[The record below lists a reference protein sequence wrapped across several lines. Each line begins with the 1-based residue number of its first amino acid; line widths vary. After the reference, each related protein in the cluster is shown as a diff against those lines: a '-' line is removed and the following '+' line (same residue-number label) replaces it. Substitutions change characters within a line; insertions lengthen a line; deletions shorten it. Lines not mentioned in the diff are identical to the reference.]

1 MYYEGPAFRK
11 FDYSFKF
18 WPRNADET
26 DRVQKI
32 IKLFKYHMHPA
43 LDSRYGGRMF
53 RIPSE
58 FEIHYLCRAG
68 VNDKL
73 NRISRCALQGC
84 DVKYGPDEGNY
95 KTFEDNAPVA
105 YTMTL
110 SFKELEFMT
119 KATIAKGM

>member
-1 MYYEGPAFRK
+1 M
-11 FDYSFKF
+11 
-18 WPRNADET
+18 
-26 DRVQKI
+26 
-32 IKLFKYHMHPA
+32 
-43 LDSRYGGRMF
+43 
-53 RIPSE
+53 
-58 FEIHYLCRAG
+58 CRAG

-95 KTFEDNAPVA
+95 KTFEDNSPVA